1 MNRAHLLDTEFVK
14 YVNEKI
20 DSFINTNVNNG
31 QQDTPSPDIIWD
43 TFKAYMRGMIISFSS
58 KKKNDLD
65 SQIKDKES
73 EIKILESCHKKSL
86 GLEDKLAKAKQEYE
100 LLLSKIA
107 NNYRFNSNKAF
118 YLMANKSGKH
128 LA

>member
-1 MNRAHLLDTEFVK
+1 MFRLSLQSSSEASSL
-14 YVNEKI
+14 NEKI

-65 SQIKDKES
+65 SQIKDKER
-73 EIKILESCHKKSL
+73 EIKTLESCHKKKNW
-86 GLEDKLAKAKQEYE
+86 GTNWPKQ
-100 LLLSKIA
+100 
-107 NNYRFNSNKAF
+107 
-118 YLMANKSGKH
+118 NKSMNFYFQKEPITIDLIQIKH
-128 LA
+128 FI

>member
-1 MNRAHLLDTEFVK
+1 MNRAHLLDAEFLK

-43 TFKAYMRGMIISFSS
+43 MFKAYMKGMIISFSA

-65 SQIKDKES
+65 SQIKDKER
-73 EIKILESCHKKSL
+73 EIKTLESCHKKTNWP
-86 GLEDKLAKAKQEYE
+86 KQ
-100 LLLSKIA
+100 
-107 NNYRFNSNKAF
+107 
-118 YLMANKSGKH
+118 NKSMNFYFQKEPIT
-128 LA
+128 LDLI